1 MIKKICP
8 NCKTQNTLNEIVHHC
23 KKCGWVFVET
33 LNVLSMDEIKERAS
47 LHRYGNGVDRLDG

>member
-23 KKCGWVFVET
+23 AKCGWIFIED
-33 LNVLSMDEIKERAS
+33 LNILSEAEIKEKATR
-47 LHRYGNGVDRLDG
+47 HRTGKDVDRLDG